1 MSGKYGT
8 RILTKLLNIEGV
20 KVNSYRQHQGIGII
34 LQVELLSK
42 ESICPRC
49 GNKSHRV
56 HQNHRYLVKD
66 LPLSGQAVY
75 LEINRRQFKCDI
87 CQKPFSEE
95 LSFVRR
101 KRNFTSRLADSIVKE
116 VLENDIHSVAK
127 KSHVT
132 TEEIE
137 RMLKDKAEELLESKP
152 CGLKRLG
159 IDEIALIKGHGHY
172 CAVLIDLETSKLI
185 AILSGRTQEVI
196 KETLEKWGTEVLE
209 QIEEV
214 SIDLW
219 KGYKNLVIELMP
231 NAQVVADRFH
241 VMTQI
246 NKEIDTQRKT
256 EKRSYENLIKQEKLR
271 DQKNEYEQILS
282 GIKNSKY
289 SLLMYYSSLTQ
300 HGVEDSKAFKA
311 ARIMASE
318 KPNELLT
325 HEELRLVYDVC
336 EIWSSMYE
344 RRQYLKSIIESI
356 SMRIE
361 E

>member
-1 MSGKYGT
+1 
-8 RILTKLLNIEGV
+8 
-20 KVNSYRQHQGIGII
+20 
-34 LQVELLSK
+34 
-42 ESICPRC
+42 
-49 GNKSHRV
+49 
-56 HQNHRYLVKD
+56 
-66 LPLSGQAVY
+66 
-75 LEINRRQFKCDI
+75 
-87 CQKPFSEE
+87 
-95 LSFVRR
+95 
-101 KRNFTSRLADSIVKE
+101 
-116 VLENDIHSVAK
+116 
-127 KSHVT
+127 
-132 TEEIE
+132 
-137 RMLKDKAEELLESKP
+137 
-152 CGLKRLG
+152 
-159 IDEIALIKGHGHY
+159 
-172 CAVLIDLETSKLI
+172 
-185 AILSGRTQEVI
+185 
-196 KETLEKWGTEVLE
+196 
-209 QIEEV
+209 
-214 SIDLW
+214 
-219 KGYKNLVIELMP
+219 MP